1 MGGAAMG
8 RCGAMVLDRA
18 GLAARLVGECD
29 GFEILYPGIVAV
41 TGANPVAPRTA
52 VERLGRSLAFPHIDA
67 AGDVALFPADE
78 LLADEAWGLEEIGR
92 DPGEVFAAL
101 LEPDRFRQI
110 VENNGSYHGR
120 SSLLFFVPARELDGQ
135 FPATRLCRQIDKNA
149 DRCLVDNGARRDGIR
164 ARFGYG

>member
-120 SSLLFFVPARELDGQ
+120 SSFFSLYQPGNWTDSSLRRGYAVKSTK
-135 FPATRLCRQIDKNA
+135 TRIDA
-149 DRCLVDNGARRDGIR
+149 WSITVRGGM
-164 ARFGYG
+164 GSTP